1 MKQTKASPRPR
12 GRAARTAPPPAAT
25 SGVGTLKARIGGVYR
40 EHVDYRRQSALRV
53 FVTFVVTFILIRAL
67 TYGIRYH
74 ILPVQNVVTSSGLH
88 IHHFVWGIF
97 ILLLVG
103 FIALAVSQARHHP
116 LLPIAYAIGAALVL
130 DEFALWLN
138 LEDVYWAK
146 EGRTSLDIVVVF
158 AALVGLYL
166 AAYRFWQEVLREI
179 RHTLRAL
186 VAELRSGSG
195 RS

>member
-1 MKQTKASPRPR
+1 
-12 GRAARTAPPPAAT
+12 
-25 SGVGTLKARIGGVYR
+25 
-40 EHVDYRRQSALRV
+40 
-53 FVTFVVTFILIRAL
+53 VTFVVTFILIRAL